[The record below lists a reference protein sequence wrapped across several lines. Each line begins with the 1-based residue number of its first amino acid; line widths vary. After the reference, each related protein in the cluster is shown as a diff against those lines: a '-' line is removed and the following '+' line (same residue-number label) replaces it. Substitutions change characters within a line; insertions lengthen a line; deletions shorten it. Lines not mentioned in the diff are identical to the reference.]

1 MSALSNH
8 KMLPNEL
15 LRGIQFSTENGK
27 YLQQLE
33 QTDFQG
39 VLTAEWVQGIFESC
53 AADEAWARSIE
64 ECLQARFQKQQENEE
79 SRQFSIL
86 FLGLSA
92 LYAFLQANV
101 TGPPLS
107 WNPAKVIIKGQPGPG
122 FRRGIVAS
130 LSSDGV
136 AAYHL
141 TPHIELFKVAQVA
154 LNASHLPRE
163 QAVFAWARLSVNF
176 WHQQLLNET
185 SPILQSL
192 TEQDLQYLDV
202 AVLGKTA
209 TFSADTQV
217 LYLLEKASIKIFH
230 GQDKEARNDL
240 QKAVKLREFEYT
252 LTGRLGRRTKFQQF
266 DISQLVVL
274 AKSANKHGGDEQSQ
288 SQLKTVKPDT
298 LELNDDTILESI
310 SFTKEEPNGAAEEAP
325 TSLTM
330 LDAANQPVLDTLDSI
345 ILLSVASSIT
355 NTSPQHG
362 LTREETLPYATRVL
376 DDGSTNW
383 QLYTQA
389 LLVRSRIEGYKSR
402 TVERG
407 VLQLQALVDQVI
419 AETSGSSYDISADAT
434 TFLPRPKPSESASP
448 AERLL
453 YIDQLGSPLRWTLEA
468 ELASRWASLGSLRT
482 ALEIFQ
488 RLEMW
493 AEAALCLAATDKED
507 KARQMI
513 RRQIYEPSGTSPVDD
528 GIEQYLGK
536 EFEVL
541 PADAPRLFCIL
552 GDLEQEPKHY
562 ERAWEVSNQRFA
574 RAQRSLGK
582 HYVAVNE
589 RQKAD
594 KAYVKSLVIN
604 PQNAGTWF
612 SLGCVRLETQD
623 WTGAVEAF
631 TRMVSLEQDDA
642 EAWSNLA
649 AALLRLPPEKDV
661 LDADG
666 EVLKKGDPQK
676 HTKEAFV
683 ALKRATSLK
692 RESYRIWQNLLNV
705 AATLVPPPYLD
716 LIAAQQRLIE
726 LRADTDGEDCID
738 VEVLEYVLSR
748 IIADRSGNPSQIRT
762 KYGMEN
768 MFTLL
773 VWKQVMPLITH
784 SRRLWQF
791 IARLAIFEGRSAT
804 ALDAYEKAWRTTLN
818 TPGWDDGAGSSSSA
832 TTSQAITPEKAW
844 TEVVSSTLELIDAYE
859 SLGEKEISEGLGAG
873 SGELVCKNW
882 KYKARMAIR
891 SVIGRRNKAG
901 FDDVDELKSRAEDFK
916 R

>member
-1 MSALSNH
+1 
-8 KMLPNEL
+8 MLPDEL
-15 LRGIQFSTENGK
+15 FKSTQFSTENARH
-27 YLQQLE
+27 LQQLE
-33 QTDFQG
+33 ETNFQG
-39 VLTAEWVQGIFESC
+39 IFTAEWVATIFETY
-53 AADEAWARSIE
+53 AADEAWAKSIE
-64 ECLQARFQKQQENEE
+64 ECLEAHFQKQQDNEE
-79 SRQFSIL
+79 SLQFSIL

-107 WNPAKVIIKGQPGPG
+107 WDPAKTIVKGQPGPN
-122 FRRGIVAS
+122 FRRSIVTS
-130 LSSDGV
+130 LSSDGE

-141 TPHIELFKVAQVA
+141 APHIELFKVAQVA
-154 LNASHLPRE
+154 LNASYLPRE
-163 QAVFAWARLSVNF
+163 QVVFAWARLSVNF

-185 SPILQSL
+185 SSTLQSL
-192 TEQDLQYLDV
+192 IEQDLEYLDA
-202 AVLGKTA
+202 AVVGKTA
-209 TFSADTQV
+209 NFSADTQV
-217 LYLLEKASIKIFH
+217 LYLLEKASINIFH
-230 GQDKEARNDL
+230 GLDKKARNDL
-240 QKAVKLREFEYT
+240 QQAVELRGFEYV

-274 AKSANKHGGDEQSQ
+274 AKSAGKQGGNEQNHSH
-288 SQLKTVKPDT
+288 LKAVKPDT

-310 SFTKEEPNGAAEEAP
+310 SFTKEEPNGITEDVPA
-325 TSLTM
+325 SLTT

-345 ILLSVASSIT
+345 ILLSTASSIT

-419 AETSGSSYDISADAT
+419 AETSGSSHDIPADAT
-434 TFLPRPKPSESASP
+434 TFLPRPKPSESAPS

-453 YIDQLGSPLRWTLEA
+453 YIDQLGSPLRWSLEA
-468 ELASRWASLGSLRT
+468 ELASRWVGLGGLRT
-482 ALEIFQ
+482 ALEIFE

-513 RRQIYEPSGTSPVDD
+513 RRQIYRTSGTDLVDD
-528 GIEQYLGK
+528 DAEQYFGK
-536 EFEVL
+536 ELEVL

-552 GDLEQEPKHY
+552 GDLEKEPKHY
-562 ERAWEVSNQRFA
+562 ERAWEVSDQRFA

-582 HYVAVNE
+582 NYVAVHE
-589 RQKAD
+589 LQKAD
-594 KAYVKSLVIN
+594 EAYVKSLVIN

-612 SLGCVRLETQD
+612 SLGCVRLETHD

-649 AALLRLPPEKDV
+649 AALLRLPPEKDI
-661 LDADG
+661 LDVDG

-676 HTKEAFV
+676 HTKEAFI

-705 AATLVPPPYLD
+705 AATLVPPPYTD
-716 LIAAQQRLIE
+716 LIVAQQRLIE
-726 LRADTDGEDCID
+726 LRAGIDGEGCVDM
-738 VEVLEYVLSR
+738 EVLEGLLSH
-748 IIADRSGNPSQIRT
+748 IIDDKSENPSQIRT

-768 MFTLL
+768 MFTQLI
-773 VWKQVMPLITH
+773 WKQVVPLITH

-791 IARLAIFEGRSAT
+791 IARLAIFESKPAT

-818 TPGWDDGAGSSSSA
+818 TPGWDDGAGSGSSA
-832 TTSQAITPEKAW
+832 TTGEAITPEKAW
-844 TEVVSSTLELIDAYE
+844 IEVVSSTLELVDAYE

-901 FDDVDELKSRAEDFK
+901 FDDVDGLKFRAEDLK